1 MLFRSHH
8 LIEAFKST
16 LEEAKY
22 ADFIIHVVDASNPQ
36 RDEQMYVV
44 YETLKELGV
53 QDKKIVTLFNKQDK
67 VEEPEILRDFRA
79 DYVLKT
85 AVKTGQGLEELKEVL
100 EKVITEDQIY
110 LERVLGYQEAG
121 QIQII
126 RKYGQLLSEEYTPE
140 GIEIKARVPRNI
152 YGKIGGK

>member
-1 MLFRSHH
+1 M
-8 LIEAFKST
+8 
-16 LEEAKY
+16 
-22 ADFIIHVVDASNPQ
+22 VDASNPQ

-140 GIEIKARVPRNI
+140 GIEIKAKVPRNI